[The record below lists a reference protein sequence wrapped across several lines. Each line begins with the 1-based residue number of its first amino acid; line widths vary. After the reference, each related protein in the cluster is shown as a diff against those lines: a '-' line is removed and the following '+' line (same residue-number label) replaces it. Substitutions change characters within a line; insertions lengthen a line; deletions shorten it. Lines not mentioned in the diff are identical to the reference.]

1 MKEITL
7 KFTEKQF
14 QVLRNLVYWGKW
26 MVESRHD
33 YSYDKFMIEEEVEQ
47 IIYSATKEKGI
58 CELNADDNIYF
69 PTSEYEEKMQLIID
83 DYDEYTFW
91 EELAYRLADRDTK
104 IEVGG
109 KFETL
114 TPIEFFEYHH
124 KYLEFYSDEFMNN
137 ELDNLKIV
145 QA

>member
-14 QVLRNLVYWGKW
+14 QVLRKLVYLGNW
-26 MVESRHD
+26 MVESRDD
-33 YSYDKFMIEEEVEQ
+33 YSIDKFIVEEEVEQ
-47 IIYSATKEKGI
+47 IIFSATTEKGI

-69 PTSEYEEKMQLIID
+69 PTSEYEEKMQIIID

-91 EELAYRLADRDTK
+91 EELTYRLADRDTK
-104 IEVGG
+104 IEVGK
-109 KFETL
+109 KFKTL
-114 TPIEFFEYHH
+114 TPVEFIEYHH